1 MKTTR
6 LAFGIMAGAVVGAAA
21 GVLMAPNKGSATR
34 KMIVRKSDDYVGALE
49 NRLNNLINSFS
60 DRLSFAKNKV
70 DRITENGK
78 HQLEEGLAKAG
89 EAVTAAKKRI

>member
-6 LAFGIMAGAVVGAAA
+6 LAFGILAGAVVGAAA
-21 GVLMAPNKGSATR
+21 GVLMAPDKGSATR
-34 KMIVRKSDDYVGALE
+34 KMIVRKKDDYVGAME
-49 NRLNNLINSFS
+49 TRLNNLINSVS
-60 DRLSFAKNKV
+60 DGLSFAKSKA

-89 EAVTAAKKRI
+89 EGLTAAKKRI